1 MIALEDRI
9 DIRKT
14 RNEVQKHLKVLG
26 KHMFRSQILDY
37 ISISSSVL
45 SNSGNG
51 DNTRSREK
59 ILNAMDK
66 ALKKNEDIQRYIEF
80 ILSGM
85 NHLEKKQ
92 KDLLLAKYLYKLD
105 DEEFQEEFHMS
116 MRTIYKYLKE
126 AEIDLAIILECAI
139 YKEK

>member
-45 SNSGNG
+45 SNSGNS
-51 DNTRSREK
+51 DNTRSGEK

-85 NHLEKKQ
+85 NRLEKKQ

>member
-1 MIALEDRI
+1 MVALEDRI

-45 SNSGNG
+45 SNSGNSSSAESG
-51 DNTRSREK
+51 EK

-66 ALKKNEDIQRYIEF
+66 ASKRNEDIQHYIEF

-85 NHLEKKQ
+85 NQLEKKQ

-116 MRTIYKYLKE
+116 MRTIYNYMKE
-126 AEIDLAIILECAI
+126 AEIDLAIILECAV

>member
-9 DIRKT
+9 DVRKT

-45 SNSGNG
+45 SNGGTSGTQDSG
-51 DNTRSREK
+51 GK
-59 ILNAMDK
+59 ILNAMEK
-66 ALKKNEDIQRYIEF
+66 AAKKNEDIQSYIEF

-85 NHLEKKQ
+85 NKLEVQQ
-92 KDLLLAKYLYKLD
+92 KNILLAKYLYKLD
-105 DEEFQEEFHMS
+105 DEEFQEEFNMS
-116 MRTIYKYLKE
+116 MRTIYNHIKE

-139 YKEK
+139 YKDR

>member
-45 SNSGNG
+45 SNSGNS
-51 DNTRSREK
+51 DNTRSGEK

-85 NHLEKKQ
+85 NRLEKKQ

-116 MRTIYKYLKE
+116 MRTIYNYIKE
-126 AEIDLAIILECAI
+126 AEIDLAIILECVI

>member
-45 SNSGNG
+45 SNSGNSSSAESG
-51 DNTRSREK
+51 EK

-66 ALKKNEDIQRYIEF
+66 ASKRNEDIQHYIEF

-85 NHLEKKQ
+85 NQLEKKQ

-116 MRTIYKYLKE
+116 MRTIYNYMKE
-126 AEIDLAIILECAI
+126 AEIDLAIILECAV

>member
-1 MIALEDRI
+1 MVALEDRI

-45 SNSGNG
+45 SNSGNSSSAG
-51 DNTRSREK
+51 AGEK
-59 ILNAMDK
+59 ILNAMEK
-66 ALKKNEDIQRYIEF
+66 ASKRNEDIQHYIEF

-85 NHLEKKQ
+85 NQLEKKQ

-116 MRTIYKYLKE
+116 MRTIYNYMKE
-126 AEIDLAIILECAI
+126 AEIDLAIILECAV

>member
-37 ISISSSVL
+37 ISISSSVI
-45 SNSGNG
+45 SNAGSSNNTNSGN
-51 DNTRSREK
+51 K
-59 ILNAMDK
+59 ILYAMDK
-66 ALKKNEDIQRYIEF
+66 SSKKNESIEQYIEF

-85 NHLEKKQ
+85 NRLEEKQ
-92 KDLLLAKYLYKLD
+92 KELLLAKYLYKLD
-105 DEEFQEEFHMS
+105 DEEFQEEFNMS
-116 MRTIYKYLKE
+116 MRTIYNHIKE

-139 YKEK
+139 YKDR